1 MLQQH
6 VEMEYLH
13 YMLKNST
20 ISNMNSEP
28 AQGIS
33 FYRVCAK
40 NPFHRWLQSV
50 KKHLKKI
57 K

>member
-6 VEMEYLH
+6 VKMGYLH
-13 YMLKNST
+13 YTPKHST
-20 ISNMNSEP
+20 ISNLNSEP

-40 NPFHRWLQSV
+40 NPFYRWLQSV
-50 KKHLKKI
+50 KKDLKI